1 MTQILQVP
9 RMILNISIED
19 QSYPIEVPEG
29 ILAEGVEF
37 FKKVDDDMDKGW
49 QMSRSWVDR
58 PGVEQRCQIV
68 ADKILGAF
76 EQENK
81 KSLVLLSAYILQ
93 KMTGVKTVYV
103 STNGEMQETSFE

>member
-1 MTQILQVP
+1 
-9 RMILNISIED
+9 MILNISIED
-19 QSYPIEVPEG
+19 QNYPIDVPDEV
-29 ILAEGVEF
+29 LAEGSDF

-49 QMSRSWVDR
+49 QMSRSWVDK
-58 PGVEQRCQIV
+58 PDVEQRCQII

-81 KSLVLLSAYILQ
+81 KSLVLLSAYIMG
-93 KMTGVKTVYV
+93 KMPGVKTVYV

>member
-1 MTQILQVP
+1 
-9 RMILNISIED
+9 MILNISIED
-19 QSYPIEVPEG
+19 QNYPIDVPDD
-29 ILAEGVEF
+29 IQAEGSGF
-37 FKKVDDDMDKGW
+37 FQKMDQDMDKGW
-49 QMSRSWVDR
+49 QMSRSWVDK
-58 PGVEQRCQIV
+58 PNAEQRCQIV

-93 KMTGVKTVYV
+93 KMPGVKTIFV